1 MIRKLTLSSAIL
13 AALLILPYSG
23 ATMTYTLYGGNSTMD
38 GTVGS
43 LSFTD
48 ATWSLTSTADP
59 SQVETGFVVGDMG
72 SGPFSVPTYFL
83 PAAATLSISDS
94 VNGVTSMSLNDFADF
109 SPDIKWGV
117 VTMDYNYLQAGMAL
131 AGIGFFD
138 TSNQSSFL
146 SEGVFNLLTSPG
158 YGDTGLYSNL
168 GTAGSWNGGQTG
180 YAGVNNAGLQEME
193 TSIGTLTITSFQD
206 GTSPTGRFEIA
217 GASVPDPG
225 STAALLGVGVA
236 ALAFARRRLG

>member
-1 MIRKLTLSSAIL
+1 MIKKLTLSSAIL

-23 ATMTYTLYGGNSTMD
+23 ATMTYTLDGGNSTMD
-38 GTVGS
+38 GSVGS

-48 ATWSLTSTADP
+48 AIWSLTATADP
-59 SQVETGFVVGDMG
+59 SQVETGSVVGYMG
-72 SGPFSVPTYFL
+72 GDPFSLPLYFL

-94 VNGVTSMSLNDFADF
+94 VNGVTSMSLNDFTDYN
-109 SPDIKWGV
+109 WGV
-117 VTMDYNYLQAGMAL
+117 VTIDYNYIAAGMAL

-138 TSNQSSFL
+138 TRQQSSFL
-146 SEGVFNLLTSPG
+146 SEGVFYLLTSPFS
-158 YGDTGLYSNL
+158 GDTGLYSNL

-180 YAGVNNAGLQEME
+180 YGGLYDEGFQNLE
-193 TSIGTLTITSFQD
+193 TSIGTLTITSFQE
-206 GTSPTGRFEIA
+206 GTSPTGKFEIA

-236 ALAFARRRLG
+236 ALAFARSRLR